1 MRDNAILQADLDH
14 ILLHTREIWEGFR
27 GSRLFITGG
36 TGFVGKW
43 LLESF
48 LHANDQLRLGAR
60 AVVLSRN
67 PPAFAAAQPRLAA
80 HPAIQMWAGDIRD
93 FATPEGEFSHA
104 IHGATDVA
112 ATATPLETFDVAVNG
127 TRRVLDFCRDRAVP
141 DLLLISS
148 GAVYGHQP
156 TDLEGVGEDYR
167 GAPSCTDPRSAYGQ
181 GKRAAEWLATA
192 YGAAGGPAVRI
203 ARCFAFV
210 GPYLPLDSHFAVG
223 NFLGD
228 RLAGRPIN
236 LSGDGSP
243 LRSYLYAADLA
254 RWLWVI
260 LARGAPGEAYNV
272 GAEEAIS
279 ISELARRIAALGTSP
294 LPVRMA
300 HPPRL
305 DVPPERYLP
314 STQKARQALGLEA
327 LVSLDQALARTLDWA
342 NSRNAPGASPSN
354 PPSAI

>member
-1 MRDNAILQADLDH
+1 MHEDAILQADLDH
-14 ILLHTREIWEGFR
+14 ILHHTPGIWEGFR

-48 LHANDQLRLGAR
+48 LHANKHLGLGAE

-67 PPAFAAAQPRLAA
+67 PASFAAAHPRLAGD
-80 HPAIQMWAGDIRD
+80 PAIRMWPGDIRD
-93 FATPEGEFSHA
+93 FATPPGEFSHA

-127 TRRVLDFCRDRAVP
+127 TRRVLDFCRDRGVP

-148 GAVYGHQP
+148 GAVYGRQP
-156 TDLEGVGEDYR
+156 SDLERIGEGYPGAPASTDL
-167 GAPSCTDPRSAYGQ
+167 RSAYGQ

-210 GPYLPLDSHFAVG
+210 GPYLPLDSQFAVG

-228 RLAGRPIN
+228 RLAGRPIT
-236 LSGDGSP
+236 LAGDGSP

-260 LARGAPGEAYNV
+260 LARGSPGEAYNV

-279 ISELARRIAALGTSP
+279 IGELARRIASSGAGS
-294 LPVRMA
+294 LPVEIAR
-300 HPPRL
+300 PPRPDL
-305 DVPPERYLP
+305 PPERYIP
-314 STQKARQALGLEA
+314 STRKAREALGLEA
-327 LVSLDQALARTLDWA
+327 LISLDQALARSLDWA
-342 NSRNAPGASPSN
+342 SSQHRAGPCPKV
-354 PPSAI
+354 

>member
-1 MRDNAILQADLDH
+1 MSEDAILQADLDQ
-14 ILLHTREIWEGFR
+14 LLRHTPGLWEGFR
-27 GSRLFITGG
+27 GGRLFVTGG

-48 LHANDQLRLGAR
+48 LHANKHLGLGAE

-67 PPAFAAAQPRLAA
+67 PASFAAAHPRLAGD
-80 HPAIQMWAGDIRD
+80 PAIRMWPGDIRD
-93 FATPEGEFSHA
+93 FATPPGEFSHA

-127 TRRVLDFCRDRAVP
+127 TRRVLDFCRDQGVP

-148 GAVYGHQP
+148 GAVYGRQP
-156 TDLEGVGEDYR
+156 SDLERIGEDYL
-167 GAPSCTDPRSAYGQ
+167 GAPSSTDPRSAYGQ

-210 GPYLPLDSHFAVG
+210 GPYLPLDSQFAVG

-228 RLAGRPIN
+228 RLAGRPIT
-236 LSGDGSP
+236 LAGDGSP

-260 LARGAPGEAYNV
+260 LARGTPGEAYNV

-279 ISELARRIAALGTSP
+279 IGELAGRIASSGEAALP
-294 LPVRMA
+294 LRIA
-300 HPPRL
+300 RPPRPG
-305 DVPPERYLP
+305 VPPERYIP
-314 STQKARQALGLEA
+314 STRKARESLGLEA
-327 LVSLDQALARTLDWA
+327 LVPLDQALARTLDWA